1 MPTLTAPPPGA
12 ERLSGRARGLLFV
25 LCGALFLDAL
35 DISMMN
41 VALPSMGADLDM
53 STRSLQWVVSS
64 YVLGYGGFLLLG
76 GRVADLLGRRRTFLA
91 ALAVFL
97 VFSGLGGLAQDGTTL
112 IVARFVTGVAAAFTA
127 PAGLSIITTTFEE
140 GPART
145 KALSVYAATGASGF
159 ALGLVV
165 GGVLSELDWRLV
177 FFVPVAVAA
186 VVLATAV
193 RLVPDDGRPE
203 RTAGGIDVAGAL
215 TLTAGMLLL
224 VFTLVEGPEVG
235 WTSGRS
241 LATLAGAVASFAA
254 FVAVERRV
262 PEPLVRLGILRS
274 APLLRANV
282 GAMALLGG
290 WLGTLFLTTL
300 YLQEARGW
308 SALETGLAV
317 FPSGPVVVLLAPRI
331 GPALVARYGPGVPIV
346 AGLTVHAL
354 SYALLLP
361 AGLDTGYLALLPT
374 FLLVGLGFAL
384 AYGPLS
390 VAATTGIAP
399 EEQGLAGGLVHS
411 SMQLGPAIVLAV
423 VTAVNDAQAG
433 AGGTPEALLDGFT
446 PALAVPIG
454 VALLGAAVVATG
466 LRRPVPAP
474 VPDVEPAFTADAG
487 PLDPAVAVAVAGE
500 AAVTEAACGAC

>member
-1 MPTLTAPPPGA
+1 MTTLTAPPPGA
-12 ERLSGRARGLLFV
+12 GQLPGRARGLLFV

-41 VALPSMGADLDM
+41 VALPSMGADLDV

-76 GRVADLLGRRRTFLA
+76 GRVADLLGRRRTFLV

-97 VFSGLGGLAQDGTTL
+97 AFSGLGGLAQDGTTL

-145 KALSVYAATGASGF
+145 KALSVYTATGASGF
-159 ALGLVV
+159 ALGLVA
-165 GGVLSELDWRLV
+165 GGVLTELDWRLV
-177 FFVPVAVAA
+177 FFVPVVVAA
-186 VVLATAV
+186 VVLAAAL

-203 RTAGGIDVAGAL
+203 RSAGGIDLAGAL
-215 TLTAGMLLL
+215 ALTVGMLLL

-235 WTSGRS
+235 WASGRS
-241 LATLAGAVASFAA
+241 LATLAGAAASFTA

-262 PEPLVRLGILRS
+262 TAPLVRLGILRS
-274 APLLRANV
+274 ASLVRANI

-290 WLGTLFLTTL
+290 WLGTLFLATL
-300 YLQEARGW
+300 YMQEARGW

-317 FPSGPVVVLLAPRI
+317 FPAGPMVVLFAPLL

-354 SYALLLP
+354 AYALLIP
-361 AGLDTGYLALLPT
+361 AGLDTGYLALMPT
-374 FLLVGLGFAL
+374 FVLVGLGFAL

-390 VAATTGIAP
+390 VAATAGITP
-399 EEQGLAGGLVHS
+399 GEQGLAGGLVHT
-411 SMQLGPAIVLAV
+411 SMQLGPALVLAV
-423 VTAVNDAQAG
+423 VTAVNDAHAG
-433 AGGTPEALLDGFT
+433 AGGTPEALLDGFA
-446 PALAVPIG
+446 PSLAVPIG

-466 LRRPVPAP
+466 LRRSAPTPLPTIDPVFADDTGSFD
-474 VPDVEPAFTADAG
+474 VAMTVEP
-487 PLDPAVAVAVAGE
+487 VA
-500 AAVTEAACGAC
+500 EAACGTC